1 MGGSIFTEEPKPGSV
16 LHRLDAHEDLSPLL
30 EPKTLD
36 FEAILTAWVGCMLIA
51 TFIHISSL
59 SWQVLS
65 GNQDI
70 PDSEDAGN
78 TKSKGKMEPYQDVE
92 TPMECEQD
100 KGVVP
105 PKGHVIGPVPTP
117 VRANAAPAAP
127 SQSSDTTPKAV
138 RKGKSKAKAKATP
151 KKGKNQHGK
160 KPPKA
165 SRDVSRKLAAK
176 KIYKKKGKD
185 DVERKLHSVAKLV
198 MLHHIEAMSFMFAQT
213 HFTKKCHWLS
223 CFAKVYSGAHKIAKT
238 RGFSA
243 EESKTRA
250 IEARWQW
257 PGIAIWMKRICSFHI
272 WVVVCLVGLN

>member
-1 MGGSIFTEEPKPGSV
+1 
-16 LHRLDAHEDLSPLL
+16 
-30 EPKTLD
+30 
-36 FEAILTAWVGCMLIA
+36 MLIA
-51 TFIHISSL
+51 TFIHI
-59 SWQVLS
+59 S

-198 MLHHIEAMSFMFAQT
+198 ICFIILRLCLLCLHKLISQRNAIDFLVLLRYTLVRTRLPRPVAFQRRNLRPVPLKHGG
-213 HFTKKCHWLS
+213 
-223 CFAKVYSGAHKIAKT
+223 SGPALLF
-238 RGFSA
+238 G
-243 EESKTRA
+243 
-250 IEARWQW
+250 
-257 PGIAIWMKRICSFHI
+257 
-272 WVVVCLVGLN
+272 